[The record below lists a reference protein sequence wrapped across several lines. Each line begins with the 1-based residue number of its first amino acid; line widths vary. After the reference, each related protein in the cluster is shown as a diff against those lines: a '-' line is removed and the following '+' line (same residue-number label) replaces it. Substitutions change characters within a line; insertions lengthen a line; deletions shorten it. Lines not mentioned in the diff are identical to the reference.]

1 MTREPYRPTVPDF
14 TTPKEETPLDCNG
27 HPNLAR
33 TYIAPNPTQEP
44 EAKPAPEPQEI
55 KEAPFCNAES
65 TRNKHGKAVLR
76 LRFESFEALEAYFAD
91 ELIGSD
97 MMEGSASKVIGTTLL
112 IWDRN

>member
-1 MTREPYRPTVPDF
+1 MNHTERP
-14 TTPKEETPLDCNG
+14 C
-27 HPNLAR
+27 A
-33 TYIAPNPTQEP
+33 
-44 EAKPAPEPQEI
+44 QEI

-65 TRNKHGKAVLR
+65 TRNKHGKAVMR

>member
-14 TTPKEETPLDCNG
+14 TTPKEETPLDRNG

-65 TRNKHGKAVLR
+65 TRNKDGKAVLR
-76 LRFESFEALEAYFAD
+76 LRFESFEAQEAWQRQLNNGARYAATRFLRSQGV
-91 ELIGSD
+91 E
-97 MMEGSASKVIGTTLL
+97 V
-112 IWDRN
+112 